1 MAAAVRAVLIDI
13 TPLRVS
19 VPFRRIFVARLIS
32 LVGIGMLL
40 VSVPVQVYNLT
51 GSSMQVGTATAVT
64 GLATFLGMPL
74 GGVLADRFDRRSL
87 ILVGRSA
94 AALAFMGL
102 AANAF
107 GVFGQAAALP
117 VLYVLAVT
125 DGLIGAL
132 SIAAL
137 MAAIPTLIDRRH
149 LPSVGALGAFSVR
162 LGSAV
167 SPGIAGFIIGAAG
180 VQWAYVT
187 AAVVATVAVLIL
199 LGLPSLPP
207 DAAILGDRSERAD
220 EEPRDRTPDDTTTV
234 ETTAATTPSLW
245 RFLRTRRVITAVMA
259 VGTLAMFA
267 PGIVA
272 LLPAL
277 VAQRFDGN
285 ASITGLLFAAV
296 ATGAMLGAITSG
308 WLGGLRRPGV
318 VLLAALTLTFV
329 IMIAFGLAPY
339 AWLMLGLLVV
349 VGYFESVQEVLRY
362 TLIQQH
368 TPGPLLGRVNGIWM
382 AQEVGGVTVGSLVAG
397 AYGAIWVASDAV
409 IYFGLTLLVL
419 SLICAVVLRSLVR
432 VRGERPTAIPVS

>member
-220 EEPRDRTPDDTTTV
+220 EEPGDRTPDDTTTV

-409 IYFGLTLLVL
+409 TYFGLTLLVL

>member
-220 EEPRDRTPDDTTTV
+220 EEPGDRTPDDTTTV

>member
-220 EEPRDRTPDDTTTV
+220 EEPGDRTPDDTTTV

-339 AWLMLGLLVV
+339 AWLMLCLLVV

-419 SLICAVVLRSLVR
+419 SLLCAVLLRSLIR
-432 VRGERPTAIPVS
+432 VRGEHPTAIPVS

>member
-220 EEPRDRTPDDTTTV
+220 EEPGDRTPDDTTTV

-329 IMIAFGLAPY
+329 IMIAFGLAPF
-339 AWLMLGLLVV
+339 AWLMLGLLVI

-409 IYFGLTLLVL
+409 TYFGLTLLVL

-432 VRGERPTAIPVS
+432 VRGEHPTAIPVS

>member
-432 VRGERPTAIPVS
+432 VRGERPTAIPVP

>member
-1 MAAAVRAVLIDI
+1 M
-13 TPLRVS
+13 
-19 VPFRRIFVARLIS
+19 
-32 LVGIGMLL
+32 
-40 VSVPVQVYNLT
+40 
-51 GSSMQVGTATAVT
+51 
-64 GLATFLGMPL
+64 
-74 GGVLADRFDRRSL
+74 
-87 ILVGRSA
+87 
-94 AALAFMGL
+94 
-102 AANAF
+102 
-107 GVFGQAAALP
+107 
-117 VLYVLAVT
+117 
-125 DGLIGAL
+125 
-132 SIAAL
+132 
-137 MAAIPTLIDRRH
+137 
-149 LPSVGALGAFSVR
+149 
-162 LGSAV
+162 
-167 SPGIAGFIIGAAG
+167 
-180 VQWAYVT
+180 QWAYVT

>member
-13 TPLRVS
+13 TPIRVS

-220 EEPRDRTPDDTTTV
+220 EEPGDRTPDDTTTV

>member
-40 VSVPVQVYNLT
+40 VSVPVQVYDLT
-51 GSSMQVGTATAVT
+51 GSSMQVGAATAVT

-87 ILVGRSA
+87 ILIGRSA
-94 AALAFMGL
+94 AALAFVGL

-107 GVFGQAAALP
+107 GVFGESAALP
-117 VLYVLAVT
+117 VLYALAVT

-167 SPGIAGFIIGAAG
+167 SPGVAGFIIGAAG

-187 AAVVATVAVLIL
+187 AAVLATAAVLIL

-207 DAAILGDRSERAD
+207 DAAIFGDRSERAHD
-220 EEPRDRTPDDTTTV
+220 EPADRTPDDP
-234 ETTAATTPSLW
+234 TTAEPAPTTTPSLW
-245 RFLRTRRVITAVMA
+245 RFLRTQRVITAVMA

-349 VGYFESVQEVLRY
+349 VGYFESIQEVLRY

-419 SLICAVVLRSLVR
+419 SLLCAALLRSLIR
-432 VRGERPTAIPVS
+432 VRGERPAAIPVS

>member
-220 EEPRDRTPDDTTTV
+220 EEPGDRTPDDTTTV

-432 VRGERPTAIPVS
+432 VRGERPTVIPVS

>member
-51 GSSMQVGTATAVT
+51 GSSMQVGIATAVT

-220 EEPRDRTPDDTTTV
+220 EEPGDRTPDDTTTV

>member
-220 EEPRDRTPDDTTTV
+220 EEPGDRTPDDTTTV

-339 AWLMLGLLVV
+339 AWLMLGLLVI